1 MIAARATDQGS
12 SSVIPVWCKGYGEWR
27 CKMTIEG
34 DSIYINAPQRPEGII
49 NTSEETIEKAQKI
62 LRDGVLYIRR
72 NGVTYNVQG
81 IKVK

>member
-1 MIAARATDQGS
+1 
-12 SSVIPVWCKGYGEWR
+12 
-27 CKMTIEG
+27 MTIEG
-34 DSIYINAPQRPEGII
+34 DSIYIDAPQRPEGIL
-49 NTSEETIEKAQKI
+49 NTSAETVEKAQKI